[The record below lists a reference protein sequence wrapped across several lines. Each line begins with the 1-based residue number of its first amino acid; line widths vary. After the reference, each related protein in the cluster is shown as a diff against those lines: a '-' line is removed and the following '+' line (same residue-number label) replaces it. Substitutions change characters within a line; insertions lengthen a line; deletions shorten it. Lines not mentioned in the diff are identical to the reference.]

1 MKHYLQEIRKNT
13 EGMTGAEKAEYVITY
28 YWYHILGICAFFGLI
43 IFLIVHFA
51 FASPKPEFSCAI
63 VGQRIDYQRDADLE
77 KDFADT
83 EGLSEKLVDFDS
95 DYNFSYTGKEEDKE
109 KEGIGESSFEK
120 FFLKWSNGE
129 LDAVVLTEDFLKYC
143 IESDGEF
150 YSEKELNVSGL
161 EVRKIDGVPAIPVK
175 GTRLD
180 KYLNSNEELFL
191 VFPKAGKHLDADQKL
206 IDFCSR
212 EDGE

>member
-28 YWYHILGICAFFGLI
+28 YWYHILGICVFFGLI

-63 VGQRIDYQRDADLE
+63 VGQQIDYQRDADLE
-77 KDFADT
+77 NDFADA
-83 EGLSEKLVDFDS
+83 EGLTEKLVDFDS

-143 IESDGEF
+143 IWSDGEF
-150 YSEKELNVSGL
+150 HPANDFEMNGL
-161 EVRKIDGVPAIPVK
+161 EVREIDGVSVIPIK

-191 VFPKAGKHLDADQKL
+191 VFPKEGKHTDADQKL